1 MSENGPREGTRDL
14 PRRSPEAGHRAVDPH
29 SPTGIA
35 YDRLARR
42 QRRRLAEILGMVRS
56 GLSFEVIVA
65 QYGRDHPIERDV
77 TEEEFRAAEGKDGSA
92 PVGPVSRAR

>member
-1 MSENGPREGTRDL
+1 
-14 PRRSPEAGHRAVDPH
+14 
-29 SPTGIA
+29 
-35 YDRLARR
+35 
-42 QRRRLAEILGMVRS
+42 MVRS